1 MNDRFVELIK
11 WLNYLA
17 KKTCIAW
24 GFPKIDEQLLIRSS
38 KAANRG
44 LTWVGNRTIRK
55 RHGRDS

>member
-24 GFPKIDEQLLIRSS
+24 GFSKIDEQLLIRSS

-55 RHGRDS
+55 RHGRDP